1 MARAVNVVLLV
12 PYPQAEVLR
21 AVVRRTD
28 SGVLGLPVLK
38 DQLQG
43 DRAVVVVGTEPV
55 GCGNGLRQRIG
66 MAEQHGVD

>member
-1 MARAVNVVLLV
+1 MVGAVNVVLLV

-38 DQLQG
+38 DQFCP
-43 DRAVVVVGTEPV
+43 RTAFITSAVVR
-55 GCGNGLRQRIG
+55 LRAAILSGSSQMR
-66 MAEQHGVD
+66 ML